1 MSDELKQRLR
11 NLWSFSTNQE
21 PNPFKDTP
29 EYKAGVEDAI
39 ARIEFLWYCYKHGPA
54 DQDTW
59 DTMDTIAEVQAMVEL
74 LLEE

>member
-1 MSDELKQRLR
+1 MSNELQERMKK
-11 NLWSFSTNQE
+11 LWSFSTNQK
-21 PNPFKDTP
+21 PSPFKGTL

>member
-1 MSDELKQRLR
+1 MNDEIKERVKA
-11 NLWSFSTNQE
+11 LWSFSTNKS
-21 PNPFKDTP
+21 PSPHKDTE
-29 EYKAGVEDAI
+29 EYKAGVHDAI
-39 ARIEFLWYCYKHGPA
+39 TRIEFLWYCYKHGPA

>member
-1 MSDELKQRLR
+1 MSDELKERVR

-21 PNPFKDTP
+21 ASPFKDTP
-29 EYKAGVEDAI
+29 EYKAGVEDSI
-39 ARIEFLWYCYKHGPA
+39 ARIEFLWYCYKYGPA

-59 DTMDTIAEVQAMVEL
+59 DTMDTISEVQAMVEL